1 MPVDFDENAFM
12 ARGHVDLNIT
22 VSVNLVQMVTN
33 MNIFWRRFMIHN
45 FS

>member
-22 VSVNLVQMVTN
+22 VLIWCRWLQ
-33 MNIFWRRFMIHN
+33 I
-45 FS
+45 